1 MPGIYLPE
9 HPYGHPKNSDY
20 AYDKW
25 VQEQLDN
32 QMKPAEISFNEE
44 RHEYRIDGY
53 LVPSVTAI
61 IKPLITVGGMPDV
74 REYKR
79 QIGKALDTAITLW
92 ERQDLDIDTVDPA
105 VLPFFEAWIK
115 FKQETG
121 FRVLLNQ
128 PIVYSKKLRFAG
140 TADLIGTRRT
150 DSEVPEELI
159 DTKCVWTMDPAT
171 AIQTA
176 GYTIGALESLGLKI
190 KKRTGLQLLRDGTYR
205 AFPYT
210 EQNDENIF
218 RSLLNIY
225 SWKGMHK

>member
-1 MPGIYLPE
+1 MSYEPG
-9 HPYGHPKNSDY
+9 SQDY
-20 AYDKW
+20 EYDKW
-25 VQEQLDN
+25 IQRKLDEE
-32 QMKPAEISFNEE
+32 MAPAEISFNEE
-44 RHEYRIDGY
+44 RHEYRINGY
-53 LVPSVTAI
+53 LVPSVTTI
-61 IKPLITVGGMPDV
+61 IKPIISLGGMAYV

-92 ERQDLDIDTVDPA
+92 EKQDLDIDTVDSA

-140 TADLIGTRRT
+140 TPDLIGTRMF
-150 DSEVPEELI
+150 DSDVPDELI
-159 DTKCVWTMDPAT
+159 DTKCTWAMDAAT

-176 GYTIGALESLGLKI
+176 AYCIAAHESLGLKI
-190 KKRTGLQLLRDGTYR
+190 KRRTGVQLLRDGTYR

-210 EQNDENIF
+210 DQNDEHIF
-218 RSLLNIY
+218 RSLLNIF
-225 SWKGMHK
+225 SWKELHK